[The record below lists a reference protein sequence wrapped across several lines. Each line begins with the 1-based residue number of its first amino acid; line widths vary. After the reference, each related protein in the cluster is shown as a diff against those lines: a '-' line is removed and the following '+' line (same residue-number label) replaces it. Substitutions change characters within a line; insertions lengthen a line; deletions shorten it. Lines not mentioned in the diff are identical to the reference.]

1 MHSRPFSH
9 LFVHRELYYG
19 RIFAVCGWPD
29 RLFFMVNVMNPARIF
44 AYSLLLPILAGC
56 LSDNDSALRVS
67 EDSLSAP
74 IPAEIRQV
82 AALGNLPLEIQVSVN
97 GTLVRQVPA
106 TGTEDNIP
114 VVVNLP
120 ADQNNTIDLAWFA
133 TVNAQKLL
141 LADFSTVITPGTS
154 EIDVS
159 SYNSVGDRF
168 DEDGDNLSNL
178 KEAQENRNLLSEF
191 DVTVPFQT
199 TFGGVFS
206 DILSDGI
213 DPDTSG
219 GTVEVDDPSSFAL
232 RHDGTNM
239 EVYICGRDQTLQ
251 GDNEAGDGQYWHDDT
266 VFIFLDGNDS
276 DSSNY
281 DNVDD
286 FQIGFVRST
295 NRMVV
300 SKGAGNQFCPQGAC
314 ITPPTFF
321 NASSNCEYELI
332 VSLPMAELNITPG
345 TAVGFDIEIT
355 DDDDGGLREGSS
367 AWIGFNDR
375 SDLNPSTFGTITLS
389 PVTAA
394 GQ

>member
-1 MHSRPFSH
+1 
-9 LFVHRELYYG
+9 
-19 RIFAVCGWPD
+19 
-29 RLFFMVNVMNPARIF
+29 MNPARIF
-44 AYSLLLPILAGC
+44 AYSLLLPVLAGC
-56 LSDNDSALRVS
+56 LSDSDSTLRVS
-67 EDSLSAP
+67 ENSLSAP

-82 AALGNLPLEIQVSVN
+82 AALSNLPLEVQVSIN
-97 GTLVRQVPA
+97 GNLVRQVPA

-114 VVVNLP
+114 VVVDLP

-133 TVNAQKLL
+133 TVNSRKLL
-141 LADFSTVITPGTS
+141 LADFSTVVTPGTS
-154 EIDVS
+154 ELNVS
-159 SYNSVGDRF
+159 SYNSVGERF
-168 DEDGDNLSNL
+168 DTDSDGRSNLS
-178 KEAQENRNLLSEF
+178 EAQDNRNLLSEF

-206 DILSDGI
+206 DILGDGI

-219 GTVEVDDPSSFAL
+219 DEVEVDNPSSFAL

-251 GDNEAGDGQYWHDDT
+251 GDNEVGDGQYWHDDT

-276 DSSNY
+276 DSANY

-286 FQIGFVRST
+286 FQIAFVRAT
-295 NRMVV
+295 GRMVV
-300 SKGAGNQFCPQGAC
+300 SKGAGNQFCPNGAC

-321 NASSNCEYELI
+321 NNSSDCAYELS

-345 TAVGFDIEIT
+345 TSVGFDIEIT
-355 DDDDGGLREGSS
+355 DDDNGGLREGSS
-367 AWIGFNDR
+367 AWIGFDDR

-389 PVTAA
+389 PVTAI
-394 GQ
+394 GNTPN